1 MSDEL
6 VKALLNTMTA
16 EQKSELLNKLMDS
29 LTPPSQEQTIQ
40 RSDLPTKKSRLE
52 DQEQEETVSSKPQSN
67 VTEDFRVVQ
76 NEQLDKRKTPVR
88 ARKNEWVDT
97 GEDRDPDFNPEKYER
112 MGKTARNR
120 GKVKKRTIECHV
132 CGRTFQVN
140 PSLVHGEYV
149 RCNRCTGR

>member
-29 LTPPSQEQTIQ
+29 LTPSNEKQPTK

-88 ARKNEWVDT
+88 AKKNEWVDT

-112 MGKTARNR
+112 MGKAARNR

-132 CGRTFQVN
+132 CGRSFQVN

>member
-29 LTPPSQEQTIQ
+29 LTPSSEEQQTK

-52 DQEQEETVSSKPQSN
+52 DQEQEETVSSQPRSN
-67 VTEDFRVVQ
+67 ITEDFRVVQ
-76 NEQLDKRKTPVR
+76 NDKLEKRKTPVR
-88 ARKNEWVDT
+88 ARKNQWVDE
-97 GEDRDPDFNPEKYER
+97 GEDRDPDFDPAKFER
-112 MGKTARNR
+112 MGKAARNR
-120 GKVKKRTIECHV
+120 SKVRKKTIECHV
-132 CGRTFQVN
+132 CGRSFAVN
-140 PSLVHGEYV
+140 PAYVYGENI

>member
-29 LTPPSQEQTIQ
+29 LTPSSEEQPTK
-40 RSDLPTKKSRLE
+40 RSELPTKKSRLE
-52 DQEQEETVSSKPQSN
+52 DQGQEETVSSTPPSN
-67 VTEDFRVVQ
+67 VTEDFRVVRD
-76 NEQLDKRKTPVR
+76 NDLEKRKSPVR
-88 ARKNEWVDT
+88 AKKNQWIDE
-97 GEDRDPDFNPEKYER
+97 GEDRDPDFDPAKYER

-120 GKVKKRTIECHV
+120 SRAKKKTIECHI
-132 CGRTFQVN
+132 CGRSFQIN
-140 PSLVHGEYV
+140 PSLVHGEYI

>member
-16 EQKSELLNKLMDS
+16 EQKADLLNRLMDS
-29 LTPPSQEQTIQ
+29 LTSSSQEQSTQ

-52 DQEQEETVSSKPQSN
+52 DQEREETVSSQPRSN

-76 NEQLDKRKTPVR
+76 NEQLDKRKSAVR
-88 ARKNEWVDT
+88 AKKNQWVDT
-97 GEDRDPDFNPEKYER
+97 GEDRDPNFNAEKYER
-112 MGKTARNR
+112 MGKAARNR
-120 GKVKKRTIECHV
+120 SRAKKRTMECHV
-132 CGRTFQVN
+132 CGRSFQIN
-140 PSLVHGEYV
+140 PTLVHGEYI

>member
-29 LTPPSQEQTIQ
+29 LTSSNEDQPTK

-132 CGRTFQVN
+132 CGRSFQVN

>member
-29 LTPPSQEQTIQ
+29 LTPPSQDQQAEPIQQTE
-40 RSDLPTKKSRLE
+40 PK
-52 DQEQEETVSSKPQSN
+52 QEETVSSQLRSN

-76 NEQLDKRKTPVR
+76 NSDLDKRKTPVR
-88 ARKNEWVDT
+88 AKKNQWVDN
-97 GEDRDPDFNPEKYER
+97 GEDRDPEFNPEKFER
-112 MGKTARNR
+112 MGKAARNR
-120 GKVKKRTIECHV
+120 DKIKKRTIECHV
-132 CGRTFQVN
+132 CGRSFQVN

>member
-52 DQEQEETVSSKPQSN
+52 DQEQEETVSSQPRSN
-67 VTEDFRVVQ
+67 ITEDFRVVQ
-76 NEQLDKRKTPVR
+76 NSELEKRKSPVR

-132 CGRTFQVN
+132 CGRSFSIN
-140 PSLVHGEYV
+140 PALVHGEYI

>member
-1 MSDEL
+1 MRRFFINIFGWFVLLSLLSSCDYKCYPDIDLTKSVSYSTQTNTKVVSAKSD
-6 VKALLNTMTA
+6 
-16 EQKSELLNKLMDS
+16 
-29 LTPPSQEQTIQ
+29 
-40 RSDLPTKKSRLE
+40 
-52 DQEQEETVSSKPQSN
+52 
-67 VTEDFRVVQ
+67 
-76 NEQLDKRKTPVR
+76 
-88 ARKNEWVDT
+88 EWVDT

-132 CGRTFQVN
+132 CGRSFQVN

>member
-29 LTPPSQEQTIQ
+29 LAPPSQDQQIEPIQQTEPI
-40 RSDLPTKKSRLE
+40 
-52 DQEQEETVSSKPQSN
+52 QEEAVSSQPQSN

-88 ARKNEWVDT
+88 AKKNQWVDS
-97 GEDRDPDFNPEKYER
+97 GEDRDPDFDPQKYER
-112 MGKTARNR
+112 MGKATRNR

-132 CGRTFQVN
+132 CGRSFQVN
-140 PSLVHGEYV
+140 PALVHGEYV

>member
-29 LTPPSQEQTIQ
+29 LAPPSQDQQIEPIQQTEPI
-40 RSDLPTKKSRLE
+40 
-52 DQEQEETVSSKPQSN
+52 QEEAVSSQPQSN

-88 ARKNEWVDT
+88 AKKNQWVDS
-97 GEDRDPDFNPEKYER
+97 GEDRDPDFDPQKYER
-112 MGKTARNR
+112 MGKTTRNR

-132 CGRTFQVN
+132 CGRSFQVN
-140 PSLVHGEYV
+140 PALVHGEYV

>member
-29 LTPPSQEQTIQ
+29 LAPSSQKQSTQ

-52 DQEQEETVSSKPQSN
+52 DQEQEETVSSQPQSN
-67 VTEDFRVVQ
+67 ITEDFRVVQ
-76 NEQLDKRKTPVR
+76 NEQLDKRKSPVR
-88 ARKNEWVDT
+88 AKKNQWVDT
-97 GEDRDPDFNPEKYER
+97 GEDRDPNFDPQKYER

-120 GKVKKRTIECHV
+120 GRAKKRNIECHV
-132 CGRTFQVN
+132 CGRTFSVN

>member
-29 LTPPSQEQTIQ
+29 LTPSSQE

-52 DQEQEETVSSKPQSN
+52 DQEQEETVSSIPPSN
-67 VTEDFRVVQ
+67 VTEDFRVVRD
-76 NEQLDKRKTPVR
+76 NDLEKRKSPVR
-88 ARKNEWVDT
+88 AKKNQWVDS
-97 GEDRDPDFNPEKYER
+97 GEDRDPDFDPQKYER

-120 GKVKKRTIECHV
+120 GKAKKRTIECHV
-132 CGRTFQVN
+132 CGRSFQIN

>member
-29 LTPPSQEQTIQ
+29 LTPSNEDQPTK

-132 CGRTFQVN
+132 CGRSFQVN

>member
-29 LTPPSQEQTIQ
+29 LAPPSQDQQIEPIQQTEPI
-40 RSDLPTKKSRLE
+40 
-52 DQEQEETVSSKPQSN
+52 QEEAVSSQPQSN

-88 ARKNEWVDT
+88 AKKNQWVDS
-97 GEDRDPDFNPEKYER
+97 GEDRDPDFDPQKYER

-120 GKVKKRTIECHV
+120 GKAKKRTIECHV
-132 CGRTFQVN
+132 CGRSFQVN
-140 PSLVHGEYV
+140 PALVHGEYV